1 MAAPVNR
8 FKQSLKEGRQ
18 TIGCWLTQGT
28 AIAAEIAATADF
40 DWLLI
45 DTEHSPNNL
54 PSVLAQLQAIAGY
67 DASAAVRPHV
77 GETHVIKQILDMGC
91 QTLIVP
97 MVESG
102 EQAEMLVRSMRYP
115 PAGIRGV
122 GGAGAR
128 ATGFSSHADYLT
140 TADRE
145 MCLVVQIETPAGV
158 AALDDIL
165 AVEGVDAVFIGPSD
179 LSANYGHIGN
189 PGAPEVVEAVQS
201 SLDKIAASDKASGI
215 MALDPAAANPISTA
229 VSILSPCRSM
239 RARWRSASGPLP
251 PICGTADPRLND
263 LRSGKAQPVRHFAR
277 GRWLACRAG
286 ECDLSVVTGT
296 DGEHRGDCLVQT
308 RPSCRGSRT
317 ACQGC
322 GERSCD
328 PSLYPRARIV
338 APARHVAP
346 PLRIH
351 WRVPVRT

>member
-8 FKQSLKEGRQ
+8 FKQSLKQGRQ

-45 DTEHSPNNL
+45 DTEHSPNDL
-54 PSVLAQLQAIAGY
+54 PSVLAQLHAIAGY

-77 GETHVIKQILDMGC
+77 GDTHVIKQILDLGC

-102 EQAEMLVRSMRYP
+102 AQAEMLVRSMRYP

-128 ATGFSSHADYLT
+128 ATGFSSHEDYLT

-158 AALDDIL
+158 EALDDIL
-165 AVEGVDAVFIGPSD
+165 AVDGVDAVFIGPSD

-189 PGAPEVVEAVQS
+189 PGAPEVVEAVQG

-215 MALDPAAANPISTA
+215 MALDPAAAKGYLDRGVDFVA
-229 VSILSPCRSM
+229 VAIDARTLALSL
-239 RARWRSASGPLP
+239 RALA
-251 PICGTADPRLND
+251 ADM
-263 LRSGKAQPVRHFAR
+263 R
-277 GRWLACRAG
+277 GR
-286 ECDLSVVTGT
+286 
-296 DGEHRGDCLVQT
+296 
-308 RPSCRGSRT
+308 
-317 ACQGC
+317 
-322 GERSCD
+322 
-328 PSLYPRARIV
+328 
-338 APARHVAP
+338 
-346 PLRIH
+346 
-351 WRVPVRT
+351 

>member
-145 MCLVVQIETPAGV
+145 MCLVVQIE
-158 AALDDIL
+158 
-165 AVEGVDAVFIGPSD
+165 
-179 LSANYGHIGN
+179 
-189 PGAPEVVEAVQS
+189 
-201 SLDKIAASDKASGI
+201 
-215 MALDPAAANPISTA
+215 
-229 VSILSPCRSM
+229 
-239 RARWRSASGPLP
+239 
-251 PICGTADPRLND
+251 
-263 LRSGKAQPVRHFAR
+263 
-277 GRWLACRAG
+277 
-286 ECDLSVVTGT
+286 
-296 DGEHRGDCLVQT
+296 
-308 RPSCRGSRT
+308 
-317 ACQGC
+317 
-322 GERSCD
+322 
-328 PSLYPRARIV
+328 
-338 APARHVAP
+338 
-346 PLRIH
+346 
-351 WRVPVRT
+351 

>member
-189 PGAPEVVEAVQS
+189 PGAPEVQAVIDDA
-201 SLDKIAASDKASGI
+201 LHRIKAAGKASGI
-215 MALDPAAANPISTA
+215 MSLDPVAARAYLDRGVDFVAVAVDSMTLAKALRSAAA
-229 VSILSPCRSM
+229 
-239 RARWRSASGPLP
+239 
-251 PICGTADPRLND
+251 
-263 LRSGKAQPVRHFAR
+263 
-277 GRWLACRAG
+277 ACR
-286 ECDLSVVTGT
+286 
-296 DGEHRGDCLVQT
+296 
-308 RPSCRGSRT
+308 
-317 ACQGC
+317 
-322 GERSCD
+322 
-328 PSLYPRARIV
+328 
-338 APARHVAP
+338 
-346 PLRIH
+346 
-351 WRVPVRT
+351 